1 MESRKKVEKERTDHN
16 PLPRCPYCGGE
27 MKERVLSDYGRLCF
41 WRCPKCRATSPSAN
55 TVEGAYAVAM
65 QRCVE
70 PNRVLTLEEVKD
82 ACELD
87 NETVLLWVEFNC
99 NGVCTLAYQYCTMG
113 EAIAT
118 VYMIRPYDEVETD
131 FSKMEYRKKWRCWL
145 RKPTHEEMEAVPWGD
160 D

>member
-1 MESRKKVEKERTDHN
+1 MTDN
-16 PLPRCPYCGGE
+16 KPAPRCPYCGGE
-27 MKERVLSDYGRLCF
+27 MKKRVLSDYKTLCF
-41 WRCPKCRATSPSAN
+41 WLCPKCSATSPSAG
-55 TVEGAYAVAM
+55 TAEYAYTAAM
-65 QRCVE
+65 QRWQE
-70 PNRVLTLEEVKD
+70 PNRVLAMEEVED

-118 VYMIRPYDEVETD
+118 VDMIRPYDEVETD

-145 RKPTHEEMEAVPWGD
+145 RKPTQEEMATMPWREK
-160 D
+160 

>member
-1 MESRKKVEKERTDHN
+1 MTDHK

-27 MKERVLSDYGRLCF
+27 MKERVLSDYKTLCF
-41 WRCPKCRATSPSAN
+41 WLCPKCSATSPSAD
-55 TVEGAYAVAM
+55 TAAEAYKAAM
-65 QRCVE
+65 QRWKE
-70 PNRVLTLEEVKD
+70 PNRVLTLEEVED

-118 VYMIRPYDEVETD
+118 VYMIRPYDEAETD
-131 FSKMEYRKKWRCWL
+131 FSKMDYCKKWRCWL
-145 RKPTHEEMEAVPWGD
+145 RKPTQKEMEETPWEGEQHEKD
-160 D
+160 